1 MSETLSAPVPEG
13 IFDRS
18 ILVVCDDHNRL
29 GFYRDMLAE
38 RGYHV
43 IGEEDPARTGPH
55 LARDNRIAVVF
66 LDIGAGAGAL
76 LDNLR
81 ASLGEGVEYIVAAE
95 PGAEPPAAAVAER
108 LVKPF
113 SRGQLLTAVSSAYN
127 LARMQRFRQEEM
139 RELERSLLEFKSR
152 TLAAMTHFMA
162 RAGITR
168 STAVLDAAP
177 QNSLQALAEE
187 ECRRARLR
195 GRIFGPLG
203 LSHTSWLL
211 LLVMAEAQWGGSE
224 LTVKSAAYSAGLP
237 LSSALR
243 KINEMCDKGLIVK
256 RDDPQDARRSFV
268 TLTQTGESFLA
279 RYLSELADEGGEA
292 RQAAN

>member
-1 MSETLSAPVPEG
+1 MSESLPAPVPES

-18 ILVVCDDHNRL
+18 VLVVCDDRNRL
-29 GFYRDMLAE
+29 SFYRDMLAE

-43 IGEEDPARTGPH
+43 IGEEDPARAGPH
-55 LARDNRIAVVF
+55 LAHDNRVAVVF
-66 LDIGAGAGAL
+66 LDIAGAGAL
-76 LDNLR
+76 MDTLR
-81 ASLGEGVEYIVAAE
+81 ATSGEGVEYVVAAE
-95 PGAEPPAAAVAER
+95 PGAEQPLPSAAER

-113 SRGQLLTAVSSAYN
+113 SRGQLLTAVSSAFN
-127 LARMQRFRQEEM
+127 LARMQRFRKEEM

-162 RAGITR
+162 RAGMTR
-168 STAVLDAAP
+168 TAAIADAAP
-177 QNSLQALAEE
+177 QASLQALAEE